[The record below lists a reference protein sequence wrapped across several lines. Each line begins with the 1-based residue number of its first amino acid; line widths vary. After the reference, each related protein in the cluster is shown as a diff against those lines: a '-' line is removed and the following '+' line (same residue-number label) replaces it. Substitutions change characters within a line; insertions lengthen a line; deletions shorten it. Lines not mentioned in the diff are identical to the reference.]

1 MEPEGAPPEGAP
13 PSSRKVAGGQPRRKK
28 RSSKASPRPRP
39 AERVQPEFSLDVS
52 LPEGRAAAWETIEE
66 TDIVARDAG
75 SQRRKDR
82 ARRARSLSE
91 RDQRD
96 LDNVIGL
103 LAHHGSAIERALD
116 TSTSLESRVQRLE
129 TWQTEQ
135 IEAEIED
142 RLEALSSASASPRDD
157 HRGSAAAVDDVG
169 VSLCPANGQSWQVAF
184 HDVNTRMGKLTEAFG
199 SYTKNSTR
207 IERLEALVD
216 GLHDPALL
224 DGSIDR
230 IASRLGVVEMQ
241 LKQSEKQPPGSPKGS
256 SRKGFGMDMIGVL
269 SARVDALER
278 LGAGDGSSS
287 SSSRSSSRN
296 EPAASV
302 GHESTRERLEER
314 LDVIAADVA
323 RLCSVEEGLGE
334 LDSRVT
340 ASTAAIEARMSEL
353 SAPCAGST
361 SSAEDAP
368 VPNASIQA
376 LEAQL
381 VDLTERMSAL
391 SEAAQAQ
398 LPQNDRGPSADE
410 LQAQLSAEVASLR
423 EELSDL
429 RDETTDLREQLA
441 EVGDSVSA
449 DGPGNR
455 NALLAHA
462 PERPAGRRYSVSLA
476 SGAVDD
482 FVAVLEVPSEA
493 TEDGDTQEEVA
504 ADSMRVIC
512 PEGVAA
518 GDALYIQTPEGHEIT
533 TTVPEGVEP
542 GDEFDVSLAQDSES
556 VGHRDQEASADGT
569 AESEAGGEAESH
581 SDLVG
586 RSEVLVWMEQHA
598 TSVDELQRR
607 VDALDG
613 RLTSSESALDIRLSE
628 MSGVL
633 AEADVDDRA
642 KAPQDSELTRTVAS
656 LVESQQ
662 AAAVQAEDFR
672 GRFDALKVWAESS
685 SSSLHSELESLRSEA
700 AAEAAQ
706 RSLLAA
712 EFERVTQF
720 TQEVSHATADDLA
733 VGSVSTGELAQ
744 RIDEQDATMASLNE
758 LFRES
763 TATLEEDRKLISVIE
778 QSMGTLDARLAA
790 STSGLEV
797 RVEDIDARLR
807 ELKHWAEVNSREL
820 SAEVRSVKGASSV
833 TDLRSQHSE
842 PMEVAQEQ
850 SDAMEAAIARLRA
863 DFDNAVSDQAGPRS
877 DDPELTEWM
886 TTTTTKVAALE
897 TGLHENVVTLER
909 EFKQFGQAL
918 SELSQWMQD
927 HTTNGKARLAEL
939 DTRVT
944 QLLEAAQQEG
954 TSSSKADGDDE
965 NMMAMVDLRIETKAS
980 SLEDQIRTL
989 GELCEQSR
997 RAFAEETLKQADSE
1011 VTSYAPVGQVDEL
1024 RARLDALQVGQ
1035 PYPTIE
1041 MDPFFFLIV

>member
-1 MEPEGAPPEGAP
+1 
-13 PSSRKVAGGQPRRKK
+13 
-28 RSSKASPRPRP
+28 
-39 AERVQPEFSLDVS
+39 
-52 LPEGRAAAWETIEE
+52 
-66 TDIVARDAG
+66 
-75 SQRRKDR
+75 
-82 ARRARSLSE
+82 
-91 RDQRD
+91 
-96 LDNVIGL
+96 
-103 LAHHGSAIERALD
+103 
-116 TSTSLESRVQRLE
+116 
-129 TWQTEQ
+129 
-135 IEAEIED
+135 
-142 RLEALSSASASPRDD
+142 
-157 HRGSAAAVDDVG
+157 
-169 VSLCPANGQSWQVAF
+169 
-184 HDVNTRMGKLTEAFG
+184 
-199 SYTKNSTR
+199 
-207 IERLEALVD
+207 
-216 GLHDPALL
+216 
-224 DGSIDR
+224 
-230 IASRLGVVEMQ
+230 
-241 LKQSEKQPPGSPKGS
+241 
-256 SRKGFGMDMIGVL
+256 MDMIGVL

-287 SSSRSSSRN
+287 SSSRSSNRN

-633 AEADVDDRA
+633 AEADVDERVKD
-642 KAPQDSELTRTVAS
+642 PQDSELTRMVAS

-712 EFERVTQF
+712 EFERVTQL

-733 VGSVSTGELAQ
+733 VPGSVSTGELAQ

-763 TATLEEDRKLISVIE
+763 TATLEEDRKLMSVIE

-807 ELKHWAEVNSREL
+807 ELKQWAEVNSREL
-820 SAEVRSVKGASSV
+820 SDEVRSVKGASSD

-863 DFDNAVSDQAGPRS
+863 EFDNAVSNQAGPRS

-886 TTTTTKVAALE
+886 TATTTKVAALE

-909 EFKQFGQAL
+909 EFKQFGQTL
-918 SELSQWMQD
+918 CELSQWMQD

-1024 RARLDALQVGQ
+1024 RARLDALQVSQ